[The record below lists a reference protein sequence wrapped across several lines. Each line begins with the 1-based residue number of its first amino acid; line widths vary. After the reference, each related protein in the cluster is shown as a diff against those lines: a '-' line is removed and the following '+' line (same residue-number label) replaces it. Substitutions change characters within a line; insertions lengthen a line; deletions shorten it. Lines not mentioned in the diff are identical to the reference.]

1 MKTGKSDASNSR
13 AILQLKALT
22 YKGFC
27 RIDFNE
33 TPNHNHRNVQG
44 EPKIIKISA
53 MLITCKVYEPDKAV
67 KVTVAPTAKTQALGF
82 THWNKAA

>member
-22 YKGFC
+22 YEGFC

-53 MLITCKVYEPDKAV
+53 MLITCKVYLLLELMRFTRRRKEKLEFSEAV
-67 KVTVAPTAKTQALGF
+67 TKQ
-82 THWNKAA
+82 